1 MAGWSVNLEGGVWWY
16 AHVVELPGCF
26 SRGASRGEALGGLPG
41 AVEGRL
47 GWLGGRGLVCPV
59 CSGFTVVEERGGIPG
74 LGESGGAVAL
84 FASDLAPVDEASF
97 RQAVGLMSLSRE
109 ELLGVVGGLTEE
121 MLDAEPIP
129 GKRTVRRDMSHV
141 VNAEEWYVSRLGRR
155 YQGVYEGNLRVVR
168 GRRRLSAVER
178 LRVTRSPMIAALG
191 VALGEGRQGPF
202 ARRAYTRHPEEL
214 WTLRKVLRRFL
225 EHEREHVWTIERTL
239 GVLHD

>member
-1 MAGWSVNLEGGVWWY
+1 LAGWSVNLEGGAWWY

-84 FASDLAPVDEASF
+84 FGSDLAPVDEASF

-109 ELLGVVGGLTEE
+109 ELLGVVGGLNEAD
-121 MLDAEPIP
+121 LDAEPVP
-129 GKRTVRRDMSHV
+129 GKRTVRRDISHI

-155 YQGVYEGNLRVVR
+155 YQWVYEGGLREAV

-178 LRVTRSPMIAALG
+178 LSVTRPPMIAALEA
-191 VALGEGRQGPF
+191 ALGEGRQGPF
-202 ARRAYTRHPEEL
+202 VRRAYTRHPEEL

-225 EHEREHVWTIERTL
+225 EHEREHLGTINRTL
-239 GVLHD
+239 GALGG

>member
-1 MAGWSVNLEGGVWWY
+1 MAGWSVNLEGGAWWY

-84 FASDLAPVDEASF
+84 FGSDLAPVDEASF

-109 ELLGVVGGLTEE
+109 ELLGVVGGLNEAD
-121 MLDAEPIP
+121 LDAEPVP
-129 GKRTVRRDMSHV
+129 GKRTVRRDISHI
-141 VNAEEWYVSRLGRR
+141 VNAEEWYISRLGRR
-155 YQGVYEGNLRVVR
+155 YQGVYEGGLRGAV

-178 LRVTRSPMIAALG
+178 LSVTRPPMIDALG
-191 VALGEGRQGPF
+191 AALGEGRQGPF
-202 ARRAYTRHPEEL
+202 VRRAYTRLPEEL

-225 EHEREHVWTIERTL
+225 EHEMEHLGTINRTL
-239 GVLHD
+239 GALGG